1 MSQVKPAA
9 TFPWGAYQ
17 QAQAVPKS
25 EGQRRYHRQLSYA
38 DIIVALGPAGTGKT
52 LFAVQVQGGYISTE
66 SQLYLGCVSCPT
78 RQTHTSHCT
87 SAGET
92 TARLYLGCISA
103 VSRLYLPY
111 ISTVCGAG
119 GSPAAAQRQCG
130 PGPLLCCERR
140 LFTPAAVSDMSRTCP
155 LGHPRPPGP
164 HWPR

>member
-1 MSQVKPAA
+1 M
-9 TFPWGAYQ
+9 
-17 QAQAVPKS
+17 PKS

-103 VSRLYLPY
+103 VSRLYLGC
-111 ISTVCGAG
+111 ISPI
-119 GSPAAAQRQCG
+119 S
-130 PGPLLCCERR
+130 R
-140 LFTPAAVSDMSRTCP
+140 LFAVQEGLQRLRKGSVARVLSSAVNGVSSHLQLSRTCP
-155 LGHPRPPGP
+155 GHVP
-164 HWPR
+164 